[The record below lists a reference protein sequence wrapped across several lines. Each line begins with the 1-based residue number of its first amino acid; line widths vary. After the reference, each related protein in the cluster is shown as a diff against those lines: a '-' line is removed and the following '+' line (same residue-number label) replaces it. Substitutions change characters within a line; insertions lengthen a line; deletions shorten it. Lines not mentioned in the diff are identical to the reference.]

1 MSTSGGHDAVEDPTT
16 QGGGRQRTPW
26 PVWAW
31 ALWDWGSA
39 AFNAVITTFV
49 FSVYI
54 TDPDIFGDDASSK
67 LGWALAG
74 AGVLIAVLAPVLG
87 QGADRSG
94 RRTFW
99 LAINTYLVVLTSAG
113 LFLVRPEAQ
122 YLWLGLVLLAV
133 GNVFFEIASVNYN
146 AMLNTISTKDN
157 VGRISGLGWGLGY
170 LGGIVLLTIVVVGFV
185 NPDSWFG
192 IENDDALGVRLAMLL
207 CAVWTLVFSLPVIR
221 TIRDDPAAR
230 GRREPGAGVVGAYR
244 LLFASIARLWRSD
257 RTTVYF
263 LAASAVFRD
272 GLAGVFTFGAVIAA
286 RAFDFSDSL
295 VIVFAIVANV
305 VAGIAT
311 IAAGRLDDRI
321 GPKRIIVSSLVSMCL
336 LGLVIFFLH
345 AQGKVIFW
353 VFGLALCIFV
363 GPVQSASRTFLA
375 RVIPA
380 GQEGQVFGLY
390 ATTGR
395 AVSFLAPASFSIALW
410 CGQQITGERL
420 RDVQHWGI
428 LGIVVV
434 LAVGLALL
442 VPVRQRVNPDSALT
456 RPGAAESSGP
466 AAR

>member
-1 MSTSGGHDAVEDPTT
+1 GVPRSQRWPGRDRRRAVGDRAVHRAADAAGRVAPGPDGLRAAGPRTTRAPARGHPAADRPRPPGRAARPRLDRRRAGRHRAAGRRRGRRRHDRSHRHPAYGAAAPGPMGGATMSTSGGHDAVEDPTT

-87 QGADRSG
+87 QGADRAG

-99 LAINTYLVVLTSAG
+99 LAIKTYLVGLTTAG
-113 LFLVRPEAQ
+113 LRFVRPEAQ

-244 LLFASIARLWRSD
+244 LLFASIARLWRTD

-311 IAAGRLDDRI
+311 IAAGRLDD
-321 GPKRIIVSSLVSMCL
+321 
-336 LGLVIFFLH
+336 
-345 AQGKVIFW
+345 
-353 VFGLALCIFV
+353 
-363 GPVQSASRTFLA
+363 
-375 RVIPA
+375 
-380 GQEGQVFGLY
+380 
-390 ATTGR
+390 
-395 AVSFLAPASFSIALW
+395 
-410 CGQQITGERL
+410 
-420 RDVQHWGI
+420 
-428 LGIVVV
+428 
-434 LAVGLALL
+434 
-442 VPVRQRVNPDSALT
+442 
-456 RPGAAESSGP
+456 
-466 AAR
+466 

>member
-1 MSTSGGHDAVEDPTT
+1 MSTAGTDEVAAADGTP
-16 QGGGRQRTPW
+16 GPRQRIGW
-26 PVWAW
+26 PVWSW

-54 TDPDIFGDDASSK
+54 TDPDVFGDGASSQ

-74 AGVLIAVLAPVLG
+74 AGVLIALFAPVLG

-99 LAINTYLVVLTSAG
+99 LAINTYLVVLVSAG
-113 LFLVRPEAQ
+113 LFFVRPEAS

-133 GNVFFEIASVNYN
+133 GNVFFEFASVNYN
-146 AMLNTISTKDN
+146 AMLNTISTPQN

-207 CAVWTLVFSLPVIR
+207 CAGWTLAFSLPVIL
-221 TIRDDPAAR
+221 TLRDDPA
-230 GRREPGAGVVGAYR
+230 GRRGSSEPKPGVVGAYR
-244 LLFASIARLWRSD
+244 LLFASIGRLWRAD
-257 RTTVYF
+257 RAAVYF

-295 VIVFAIVANV
+295 VIVFAIAANV
-305 VAGIAT
+305 VAGVAT
-311 IAAGRLDDRI
+311 IVAGRVDDAI
-321 GPKRIIVSSLVSMCL
+321 GPKRIIVFSLVSMCL
-336 LGLVIFFLH
+336 LGLLIFALH
-345 AQGKVIFW
+345 DQGKVIFW
-353 VFGLALCIFV
+353 ICGLALCIFV

-375 RVIPA
+375 RIIPA
-380 GQEGQVFGLY
+380 GQEGQIFGLY

-395 AVSFLAPASFSIALW
+395 AVSFLAPAAFATALW
-410 CGQQITGERL
+410 LGQRVTGDPL
-420 RDVQHWGI
+420 REVQHWGI
-428 LGIVVV
+428 LGIVLV

-442 VPVRQRVNPDSALT
+442 VPVRQYVSPDSAL
-456 RPGAAESSGP
+456 AAPESSDPPG
-466 AAR
+466 R